1 MNFINLAGIQKT
13 KNYRNTKL
21 LDEEEEKD
29 NRNNLR
35 IIQLLKLLAIRFLD
49 IETF

>member
-21 LDEEEEKD
+21 LDEEEKD